1 MSETPFRLYLQKDK
15 ILVWNAEDIDKIRC
29 QHRIVGTQVGCFP
42 RCPYQSVLLG
52 MPVQLAM
59 EEAYLLISR
68 GLAVLFKN
76 TNLENPP
83 SDAERLHV
91 DEYSDHVYEQQVE
104 LAMAQRRAEITQ
116 YAENIVAGRT
126 KKTTTGQH
134 ASKKGKRKRKKE
146 GSSEASEEAPGS
158 STDCAEAQEPDVEA
172 QKATIIADVMK
183 KCVSTPS
190 RDVTLTPVLL
200 ECPRTKVCDL
210 VPAELN
216 YPTSDAHRVRW
227 RVFQD
232 LWEKGHYMTVGSKF
246 GGDFLI
252 YSGDPL
258 LFHAYAVVVCLEKDT
273 SVAGRDLIMWGRL
286 GNAVHKTIVLA
297 TVRDDRVHY
306 LSLRWSGE
314 L

>member
-1 MSETPFRLYLQKDK
+1 
-15 ILVWNAEDIDKIRC
+15 
-29 QHRIVGTQVGCFP
+29 
-42 RCPYQSVLLG
+42 
-52 MPVQLAM
+52 MPVQLSM
-59 EEAYLLISR
+59 EEAHLLISR
-68 GLAVLFKN
+68 GLAVLVKN
-76 TNLENPP
+76 TNLEKPP
-83 SDAERLHV
+83 SHAERERV
-91 DEYSDHVYEQQVE
+91 DKYSDHVYQQQIE

-126 KKTTTGQH
+126 KKSTGQH
-134 ASKKGKRKRKKE
+134 ASKKSKRKRRKE
-146 GSSEASEEAPGS
+146 GSAEASEEAPGS
-158 STDCAEAQEPDVEA
+158 STDHAEAEVPDVEA
-172 QKATIIADVMK
+172 QKAAIIADVMK

-190 RDVTLTPVLL
+190 RDVTLAPVLL
-200 ECPRTKVCDL
+200 ECPRTKVGDL
-210 VPAELN
+210 MPAELN
-216 YPTSDAHRVRW
+216 YPTSEAQRVRC

-258 LFHAYAVVVCLEKDT
+258 VFHAYAVVVCLEKDT
-273 SVAGRDLIMWGRL
+273 SVAGRDFIMWGRL